1 MKHIVLIAAMVPALA
16 SIVPPIAP
24 ANAAPA
30 RPPVDDVA
38 KLRDAALNDTI
49 AYDILE
55 GLTTEVG
62 QRLAATEAEA
72 RARVWAVAKLKALG
86 FANVRVEPFTM
97 PVWTR
102 GAETAEIVSPFPQ
115 KMILAAL
122 GNSAATPVGGI
133 TALIVAFDGLEALQ
147 AAPAETVRGKI
158 VYVTHHMIATQD
170 GIGYGYY
177 GDVRRKGPL
186 IASQKGAAAI
196 IIRSIGTD
204 VSRAPHTGVTEYGEI
219 KPLPA
224 AALSVVDAEQ
234 LDRILKRG
242 KPIIMKL
249 VLTPQHA
256 PNGQSGNVIAEVPG
270 SDPAAGVVV
279 VGGHLDSWD
288 LGTGAIDDG
297 AGVAIST
304 AAAKRILDSGVKPRR
319 TIRVVWFG
327 AEEPGLFG
335 GYAYR
340 DKHKSEPHALVS
352 ESDFGAD
359 RIWRFDTKL
368 PAGAAGVRER
378 LTMALAPLGIVA
390 GTTDATGDSDVA
402 PLVEVGVSAVDLKQ
416 DGTRYFNLHHTPED
430 TLDKIDPAQLR
441 QNVAAWTVMLAIT
454 ANAPENLIKT
464 PASK

>member
-1 MKHIVLIAAMVPALA
+1 MSMKHIALIAAMLPA
-16 SIVPPIAP
+16 IA
-24 ANAAPA
+24 AAAPA
-30 RPPVDDVA
+30 KSPVQDVA
-38 KLRDAALNDTI
+38 KLRDAALNDTV
-49 AYDILE
+49 AYDIVE

-86 FANVRVEPFTM
+86 FSNVHVEMFTM
-97 PVWTR
+97 PIWTR
-102 GAETAEIVSPFPQ
+102 GIETAEIISPFPQ
-115 KMILAAL
+115 KLTLAAL
-122 GNSAATPVGGI
+122 GNSAATPAGGV
-133 TALIVAFDGLEALQ
+133 TAQIVAFDGLEALQ
-147 AAPAETVRGKI
+147 AADAATIRGKI

-170 GIGYGYY
+170 GSGYGYY

-186 IASQKGAAAI
+186 VASQKGAAAI

-204 VSRAPHTGVTEYGEI
+204 VSRAPHTGVTEYGNI
-219 KPLPA
+219 APLPA
-224 AALSVVDAEQ
+224 AALSIVDAEQ

-242 KPIIMKL
+242 KPVVMKL

-256 PNGQSGNVIAEVPG
+256 PNGQSGNVIAEIPG
-270 SDPAAGVVV
+270 SDPAAGLVV

-288 LGTGAIDDG
+288 QGTGAIDDG

-304 AAAKRILDSGVKPRR
+304 AAAKHILDSGMKPRR

-340 DKHKSEPHALVS
+340 DKHKDEPHALVS

-368 PAGAAGVRER
+368 PAGAEGVRER
-378 LTMALAPLGIVA
+378 LTLALAPIGVAA
-390 GTTDATGDSDVA
+390 GTTDAHGDSDVE
-402 PLVEVGVSAVDLKQ
+402 PLVELGISGVDLKQ
-416 DGTRYFNLHHTPED
+416 DGTRYFDLHHTPED

-441 QNVAAWTVMLAIT
+441 QNVAAWTAMIAIA
-454 ANAPENLIKT
+454 ANAPENLLKT
-464 PASK
+464 PAPK